1 MMTVLV
7 GDIGGTKT
15 VLAQAAC
22 SGDQI
27 HLRAVQRYTSADFAT
42 FDALLRDYL
51 ATQPSA
57 FHRAAFAVAGP
68 VSNDQCETTNLP
80 WRLNAA
86 ELAAQCQLEKVG
98 LLNDLE
104 AVAWGIPALTADQLL
119 VLQTGNSDQTGN
131 AVVVAAGT
139 GLGQAGLFW
148 DGQRHHP
155 FATEGGHADFAA
167 VDAQDV
173 ALLHYLTAQHG
184 RVSWERVVSGMGIVN
199 LYNYL
204 AATDPQPPHPDVV
217 HTQQTGGDL
226 AATVAQLAQTAACAR
241 CQLVMNWFAH
251 LYGREAGNCAL
262 KHLAYGGVYLAG
274 GIAAK
279 NVALFQSGGFING
292 FLHKGRMRELL
303 TQMPV
308 RIILNQQ
315 VPLLGAARWLMTF

>member
-1 MMTVLV
+1 MSFLV
-7 GDIGGTKT
+7 ADIGGTKT
-15 VLAQAAC
+15 VLALADCTGNQV
-22 SGDQI
+22 
-27 HLRAVQRYTSADFAT
+27 HLSAECRYNSAEFAT
-42 FDALLRDYL
+42 FDALLADYR
-51 ATQPSA
+51 AAHPSA
-57 FHRAAFAVAGP
+57 ICAAAFAVAGP

-80 WRLNAA
+80 WRLCAC
-86 ELAAQCQLEKVG
+86 ELAAQFHLEKVR

-104 AVAWGIPALTADQLL
+104 AVAWGIPALTPDQLL
-119 VLQTGNSDQTGN
+119 VLQTGNSHQRGN

-204 AATDPQPPHPDVV
+204 AATNPQPAHPLLSK
-217 HTQQTGGDL
+217 TQRDGGDL
-226 AATVAQLAQTAACAR
+226 AATIAQLATTAACAR

-279 NVALFQSGGFING
+279 NVALLQSGGFMNG

-303 TQMPV
+303 ATMPV
-308 RIILNQQ
+308 TLVLDER
-315 VPLLGAARWLMTF
+315 VPLFGAARWLATI